1 MSAIVLYFG
10 LRLELLLFL
19 LLLLLLLLLFPCC
32 CCWDCCF
39 RGSFVEASDV
49 ILCNLLVVVRGSIGG
64 KNAAQLLL
72 DRSMMDS
79 NAIMV

>member
-1 MSAIVLYFG
+1 M
-10 LRLELLLFL
+10 
-19 LLLLLLLLLFPCC
+19 
-32 CCWDCCF
+32 
-39 RGSFVEASDV
+39 EASDV